1 MMRQDDLITSVN
13 QFLAA
18 SPYEACLLLIHQDPA
33 RLHEATRWLSH
44 VFNWPCWPVGEGQSA
59 ALLDVAPQSRPS
71 AAARWFRDTCAA
83 YRPGPVIVS
92 DIALLFEPSL
102 ELHPLRLL
110 LDVSRQTKLIV
121 AWPGAVDGDR
131 LAYAVPEHGHYHQWP
146 VSDLCASCLVTL

>member
-1 MMRQDDLITSVN
+1 MMRQDDLVEPVK
-13 QFLAA
+13 QFLATT
-18 SPYEACLLLIHQDPA
+18 PYEACLLLLHPDPA
-33 RLHEATRWLSH
+33 RLRQAIGQLSA
-44 VFNWPCWPVGEGQSA
+44 VFDWPVWAVGAGLCA
-59 ALLDVAPQSRPS
+59 ALLDETPPARP
-71 AAARWFRDTCAA
+71 AAAAHWFRETCAA